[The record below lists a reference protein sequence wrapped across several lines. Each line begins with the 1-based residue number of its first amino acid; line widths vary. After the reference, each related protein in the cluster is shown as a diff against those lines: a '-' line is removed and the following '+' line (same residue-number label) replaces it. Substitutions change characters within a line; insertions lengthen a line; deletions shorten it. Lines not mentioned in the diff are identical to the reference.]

1 RRPGA
6 PPSGRSPGPAA
17 PSGRSPGLA
26 APSGRSPGPAVP
38 VGGVLV
44 AVARRPRLWPT
55 AAIEVARLARPGWW
69 RRWPPVPLPDPAYL
83 AFRLETAYG
92 DTRADHVADD
102 VVEYLAWCRE
112 ARLAA
117 R

>member
-1 RRPGA
+1 MTRGTRL
-6 PPSGRSPGPAA
+6 GR
-17 PSGRSPGLA
+17 
-26 APSGRSPGPAVP
+26 
-38 VGGVLV
+38 GVLI

-55 AAIEVARLARPGWW
+55 AVIQVAALARQGWW
-69 RRWPPVPLPDPAYL
+69 RRWPPVPQPDERYL
-83 AFRLETAYG
+83 GFRLETAYG
-92 DTRADHVADD
+92 TVEAEMPASD